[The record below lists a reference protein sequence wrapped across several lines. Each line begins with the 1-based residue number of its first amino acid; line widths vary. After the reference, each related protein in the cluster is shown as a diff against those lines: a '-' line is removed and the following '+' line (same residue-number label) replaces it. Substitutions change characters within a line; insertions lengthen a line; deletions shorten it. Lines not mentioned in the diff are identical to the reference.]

1 MLDEYLNKIKPYLKD
16 IIIDLQGSDGWKIQ
30 LTITINFIS
39 SKDTEE
45 ERVMYSTSDNI
56 KFTSYNDVNEV
67 INEIFESLLSKYQNN
82 LEKSIRGT
90 DFIFDLVKLMHD
102 KCHKVNHKRCG
113 SYIDSPDRI
122 KNKKTMINSKK
133 RR

>member
-30 LTITINFIS
+30 LTITITFIS

-67 INEIFESLLSKYQNN
+67 INELFESLLSKYQNN

-102 KCHKVNHKRCG
+102 KCHK
-113 SYIDSPDRI
+113 
-122 KNKKTMINSKK
+122 
-133 RR
+133 